1 MDDACGL
8 RALLS
13 KRVYMAHDIM
23 AHQFFALFC
32 HIIIDVVHMLLHLVD
47 LFLRDDRLSVLG
59 KSQLH
64 LCLGKCNPQLSP
76 CGELHIL

>member
-47 LFLRDDRLSVLG
+47 LFLCDDRLSVL
-59 KSQLH
+59 
-64 LCLGKCNPQLSP
+64 
-76 CGELHIL
+76 